1 MEITQDILT
10 EIRTKIPDDLR
21 GKIPNEIFVIY
32 HSKKDGFFRGTER
45 EIEDEL
51 NTKKIEAID
60 RYLLG
65 YIDTELNGRV
75 ASSQIGIVDDFIDQI
90 EQEIIDIGKYSHSFR
105 NACNNKRKELE
116 KQVGD
121 YIKYISENNKQ
132 VDSNI
137 MQQLKRNLSDCDF
150 LIYLSTYE
158 KQGKKYFKEELIK
171 LKEQIKSGTETITN
185 TGKQIEIPENLR
197 GLLSIWHDQN
207 DIENLLKIY
216 NDHKDLFLI
225 SNEEDKPKT
234 LMSCFMNTLANNKW
248 LTEFDFNKTPPTDV
262 VRIFFELFNWEV
274 FPKDGNLFKFGDVI
288 DFKPRHTK
296 MLKIT
301 NRKQT
306 K

>member
-10 EIRTKIPDDLR
+10 ETRTKIPDDLR

-32 HSKKDGFFRGTER
+32 HSKKDDFFRGKER

-51 NTKKIEAID
+51 NTKKTEAID

-116 KQVGD
+116 KQVDD

-158 KQGKKYFKEELIK
+158 KQGKKYIKEELIK
-171 LKEQIKSGTETITN
+171 LKEQIR
-185 TGKQIEIPENLR
+185 TGKIELEEKGKPTEIPENLNE
-197 GLLSIWHDQN
+197 LLSIWHDKN
-207 DIENLLKIY
+207 DIENLIIIY
-216 NDHKDLFLI
+216 NNHKIHFENKD
-225 SNEEDKPKT
+225 PQKT
-234 LMSCFMNTLANNKW
+234 LMSCFAYTLYENKW
-248 LTEFDFNKTPPTDV
+248 LIKLDSQNFNSKEV
-262 VRIFFELFNWEV
+262 AKIFFKIFEWECKPKDSGLFNIVNEK
-274 FPKDGNLFKFGDVI
+274 PLFDLKYT
-288 DFKPRHTK
+288 RK
-296 MLKIT
+296 MKIPL
-301 NRKQT
+301 REA
-306 K
+306 